1 MTNSFTWSWD
11 GANSA
16 EENMARDRQLLD
28 DINGRSDRPF
38 APTPRI
44 RFYSWNSPSIT
55 VGYSQKPKEWVNL
68 IRAHELGVEVAQRPT
83 GGGVVFHQRDLTWS
97 IAGHQKALGFTSIQE
112 CYQKIHQAVAAGL
125 KKRFDLPLYLA
136 TCNDVGAHCNLPLHD
151 DSPSFCFAVPV
162 GYDIMTLSR
171 KLVGGAIRWTKEGVL
186 YQGTLPLRSDFSLLK
201 EVVLP
206 HRRPWLN
213 SLTTSSSSLSEEK
226 ERKWEYQDL
235 IGAIL
240 EGFQNELGWELS
252 AKGKLVFG
260 GEEDPANEMRYVW
273 AGNRRS

>member
-1 MTNSFTWSWD
+1 MRYFNWNWD
-11 GANSA
+11 GINGA
-16 EENMARDRQLLD
+16 EENMARDRLLLD
-28 DINGRSDRPF
+28 DVNRRGVLRY
-38 APTPRI
+38 APTVSSECAI

-68 IRAHELGVEVAQRPT
+68 IRARELGVEVVQRPT

-97 IAGHQKALGFTSIQE
+97 IAGPQKALGFTSIQE
-112 CYQKIHQAVAAGL
+112 CYQKIHRAIAMGL
-125 KKRFDLPLYLA
+125 KKRFGLPVYLA
-136 TCNDVGAHCNLPLHD
+136 TCKDVGA
-151 DSPSFCFAVPV
+151 PSFCFAVPV
-162 GYDIMTLSR
+162 GYDIMISNR
-171 KLVGGAIRWTKEGVL
+171 KLVGGAIRWTKKRVL

-213 SLTTSSSSLSEEK
+213 SLTTSSSSLSELGEI
-226 ERKWEYQDL
+226 EWGYQDL

-240 EGFQNELGWELS
+240 EGFRNELGWDL
-252 AKGKLVFG
+252 
-260 GEEDPANEMRYVW
+260 EEDPANEMRHVW